1 MEFNHLLIKA
11 EHEVWPPERAL
22 IDHQSSPTS
31 QSSPVRVHVDF
42 LYHRTHRWINRPS
55 DGGHSQLVRERR
67 YQTVRI
73 SACIDA
79 HKFKSYPESHPI
91 IARMLTDL
99 RIVSD
104 FHDPIINDVFQS
116 GRRVLNWVSNV
127 GRTII
132 PLRVKIEV
140 LHEHV
145 RDERALMRRAMRL
158 SAMERESENY
168 GMVRASEKAIQG
180 LNRKRMEIEG
190 ESCRICLDDFAL
202 GTKVTCLPCSH
213 VFHEDC
219 ITTWLEK
226 SHRCP
231 VCRFEMLTSA

>member
-22 IDHQSSPTS
+22 IDHGSSPTS

-42 LYHRTHRWINRPS
+42 ICHRTHRWINRPS

-116 GRRVLNWVSNV
+116 GRRVLNWFPTWVV
-127 GRTII
+127 GQLYPCGSRACHARMCFMKIALLLG
-132 PLRVKIEV
+132 LRRVI
-140 LHEHV
+140 
-145 RDERALMRRAMRL
+145 A
-158 SAMERESENY
+158 
-168 GMVRASEKAIQG
+168 
-180 LNRKRMEIEG
+180 
-190 ESCRICLDDFAL
+190 
-202 GTKVTCLPCSH
+202 
-213 VFHEDC
+213 
-219 ITTWLEK
+219 
-226 SHRCP
+226 CP
-231 VCRFEMLTSA
+231 ICRFEMLTSA